1 MNNLVA
7 SGIDPILLWRKALG
21 MSYSR
26 NTFPGPLGVAL
37 ALVGDASTP
46 GSSLT
51 SSLRMSLN
59 VTRDTRIGVA
69 IVGCGGT
76 GSHLVPNIVQYLA
89 SRKLTLNTSDSYSP
103 RGEFDIFLID
113 GDEVDQ
119 RNLLRQKFAEFEVGS
134 NKAKALATRYSDA
147 WGVGIS
153 YYEGYVDKSSLEKL
167 FGANPQ
173 YSYDLFVIFGAVDN
187 HRARMEISS
196 YVDSL
201 SNADFAGGIYWI
213 DGGNESNYGQAIIS
227 GNPGSYIR
235 QSDGVRVRDWKKAK
249 IGDAIKPYRLP
260 SFFAR
265 HPEALSKVL
274 DSSKK
279 EPSCLELSEID
290 PQTIQANM
298 MSAYCMTSLF
308 TQLMSGYLHST
319 AIYFD
324 SVTGNTKSRFITKE
338 SILEDLCMIDET
350 KAQILKTVESMQ
362 KDEAEGVGDNV
373 GSEPVQNVETSEA

>member
-227 GNPGSYIR
+227 GSPGSYIR

-249 IGDAIKPYRLP
+249 IGDAIKPYKLP

-338 SILEDLCMIDET
+338 NILEDLCMIDET
-350 KAQILKTVESMQ
+350 KAEILKTVESMQ
-362 KDEAEGVGDNV
+362 KDEAEGVEDNV
-373 GSEPVQNVETSEA
+373 GSEPIQNVETSEA